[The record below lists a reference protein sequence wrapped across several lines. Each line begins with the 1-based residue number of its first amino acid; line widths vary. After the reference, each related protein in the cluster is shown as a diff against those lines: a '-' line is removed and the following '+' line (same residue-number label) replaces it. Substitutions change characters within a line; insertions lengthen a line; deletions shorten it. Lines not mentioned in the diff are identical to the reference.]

1 MAVAVCLIR
10 IQPYFLS
17 MATDNSLC
25 HLSGYH
31 APYSA
36 YPKHVLIETCKGAP
50 VSRSMRGSLS
60 LPSLQALIQRRYQ
73 IHRQLRNEQQA
84 AKLLNTDFPGWLLD
98 PVLQKLVDFKR
109 HPDYVEPRNCV
120 VFLARPPEH
129 LRRVIC
135 KIQERLL
142 GFNPSK
148 PSTARC

>member
-10 IQPYFLS
+10 IQPYFLY
-17 MATDNSLC
+17 MATDNSFC
-25 HLSGYH
+25 DLSGNH
-31 APYSA
+31 AASSGNPY
-36 YPKHVLIETCKGAP
+36 HVLIEACNGDP

-60 LPSLQALIQRRYQ
+60 LTSLQALIQRRYQ

-98 PVLQKLVDFKR
+98 PVLQKLVDSKR
-109 HPDYVEPRNCV
+109 HPDYLDPRNCL
-120 VFLARPPEH
+120 VFWARPPEH

-142 GFNPSK
+142 RFNSSK
-148 PSTARC
+148 PSTARS